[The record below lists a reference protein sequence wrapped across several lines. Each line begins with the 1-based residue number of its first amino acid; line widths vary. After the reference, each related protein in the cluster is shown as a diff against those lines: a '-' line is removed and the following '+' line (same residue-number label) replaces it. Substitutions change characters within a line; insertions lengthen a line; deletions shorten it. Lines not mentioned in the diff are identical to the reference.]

1 MDIFSTILAW
11 ALVWAIGAL
20 ILMVV
25 SRLGMGLSVDGF
37 GPAFIASAVITLV
50 SGVITW
56 LLGLI
61 GISVGGPG
69 LLGAIVTLV
78 VAAVVLMVSASFVKG
93 MRVNGFGGA
102 IIAAIAYSLIA
113 WLLQWVIGLFI

>member
-37 GPAFIASAVITLV
+37 GPA
-50 SGVITW
+50 TW

-93 MRVNGFGGA
+93 MKVNGFGGA
-102 IIAAIAYSLIA
+102 VIAAIAYSLIA
-113 WLLQWVIGLFI
+113 WLFQWVIGLFI